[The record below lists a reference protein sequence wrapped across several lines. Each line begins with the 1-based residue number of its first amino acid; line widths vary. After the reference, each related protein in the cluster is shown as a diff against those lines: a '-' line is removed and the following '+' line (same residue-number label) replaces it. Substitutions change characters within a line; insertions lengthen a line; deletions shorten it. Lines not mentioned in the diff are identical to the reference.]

1 MENENNIQHGS
12 TRNAISVYQP
22 DGPMDDFP
30 VLKAFQQYI
39 DAEQNKARKRLVS
52 LCIVFVVLIFA
63 IISVFMIM
71 LHDVSRRNQQLNDR
85 LVEFAMK
92 DRDRAPVVVQP
103 AAPAAGGEAT
113 TAAIKAMTDTL
124 MALQKKMLETREQP
138 APASVAPVAVATE
151 QAVAPA
157 ASAVSKQSE
166 DDLVRRERLARD
178 RIRKERAQ
186 LAEERRKF
194 DEERARKH
202 QEEVERH
209 RRKLYPEYYAA
220 QDKAATEA
228 KAAAEVKP
236 TAPQQPAKREI
247 SDDDIADILREAAI
261 SDDDTADVLH
271 EDDSTENKAGQKTP
285 AAPAPTVPAQKKT
298 EASAASATPTGDDV
312 GEAIQYFND
321 DEDEY
326 EIPVD
331 VKGTSAKWRV
341 PIGD

>member
-1 MENENNIQHGS
+1 MENENNIHHES
-12 TRNAISVYQP
+12 ARNAISVYQP

-52 LCIVFVVLIFA
+52 LCIAFVVIILA

-85 LVEFAMK
+85 LVEYAMK
-92 DRDRAPVVVQP
+92 DRDRVPVAVQP
-103 AAPAAGGEAT
+103 ASPAAGNNET
-113 TAAIKAMTDTL
+113 TTAIKAMTDTL
-124 MALQKKMLETREQP
+124 VALQKKMSETREQP
-138 APASVAPVAVATE
+138 APAAVAPVAP
-151 QAVAPA
+151 VAPA
-157 ASAVSKQSE
+157 APAAAAPVATQQAE
-166 DDLVRRERLARD
+166 DDLARRERLARE

-194 DEERARKH
+194 EEERNRRH

-220 QDKAATEA
+220 QDKAAAAA
-228 KAAAEVKP
+228 KAAPEAKP
-236 TAPQQPAKREI
+236 AAVPQPAKREI

-261 SDDDTADVLH
+261 SDDDIADILH
-271 EDDSTENKAGQKTP
+271 EADGTDGNAENKAAPDPVTP
-285 AAPAPTVPAQKKT
+285 AQAAPAPKD
-298 EASAASATPTGDDV
+298 DDV

-321 DEDEY
+321 EEDEY
-326 EIPVD
+326 EIPVN

-341 PIGD
+341 PLGD